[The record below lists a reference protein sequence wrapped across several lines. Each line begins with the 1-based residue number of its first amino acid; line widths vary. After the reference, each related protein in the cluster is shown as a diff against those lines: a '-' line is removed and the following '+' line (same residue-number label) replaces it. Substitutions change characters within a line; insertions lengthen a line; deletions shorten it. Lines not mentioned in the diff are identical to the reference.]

1 VRVYLCLTQEH
12 DLRLV
17 ALAALICIF
26 GSYTVMSL
34 IRRAVAAADSGRLA
48 WLSTGAVAT
57 GGAIWATHFV
67 AMLAYG
73 PGMPTGFDV
82 GLTTLS
88 IVVAIAVTG
97 IGLAVAVGARGSRGH
112 WLGGAIVGLGI
123 DAMHYTGMSALRVP
137 ALVGW
142 DPFLVALSL
151 LLAVAFGAL
160 SLRIALQHDDL
171 VHRGVGAGLLVVA
184 ICSLHFTAMGALE
197 LTPSPLAP
205 LPDES
210 VIPPVVL
217 ALAIGGVTVML
228 LGFSLAG
235 SIVDQHLAH
244 RSIREARRLQDLTNA
259 TFEGIAIHADGRL
272 IDGNDALARLLG
284 YPLPAIIGREVA
296 SFIAPEHREAATRQ
310 MAGSAESADEICML
324 HADGSRVPVEILGRE
339 MEYKGQRMRVAAV
352 RDITERKVAEAQIRF
367 MANHDA
373 LTRLPNR
380 VLFRDR
386 LEQALLWARRGDEQ
400 VAVLCLDVD
409 RFKDVNDLRGHGA
422 GDALL
427 QQVAARLEAAIRES
441 DTVARLSGDEF
452 AIVQPGLRQP
462 QGAATFAER
471 LVTAMAEP
479 FDLGGEQMA
488 IGVSIG
494 IALFPADG
502 ADAETL
508 LKNAD
513 TALYRAK
520 ADGRGTYRLFEAE
533 MDARLQARR
542 ALEYDLRQALAQQ
555 QLEVHYQPQA
565 NTQDGRITGFEALVR
580 WRHPR
585 RGLVP
590 PAEFIPL
597 AEESGLIVPIGE
609 WVLRTACAAAASW
622 PADLRLCVN
631 LSPVQFSRCD
641 LPRLIEDVL
650 STQRLSPER
659 LELEITEGVL
669 IKETE
674 HVLAT
679 LQRLKAL
686 GVRIAMDDF
695 GTGYSSLNYLQRFPF
710 DKIKIDKS
718 FIRDLEGNPDA
729 AAIVRAVIGLG
740 RSLKIAVIAEG
751 VETAEQHDLLRR
763 EHCEEIQGYLIG
775 RPVPLEQCADFLPGP
790 RLKPPRRRAV
800 LAQVVEAAPA
810 G

>member
-1 VRVYLCLTQEH
+1 MRVYFCLTQEH

-26 GSYTVMSL
+26 GSYTVMAL
-34 IRRAVAAADSGRLA
+34 IQRSVAALGSARLA
-48 WLSTGAVAT
+48 WLSAGAVAT

-97 IGLAVAVGARGSRGH
+97 IGLAVAVGAQGSRGH
-112 WLGGAIVGLGI
+112 WVGGAIVGLGI

-160 SLRIALQHDDL
+160 SLRVALQHDDL
-171 VHRGVGAGLLVVA
+171 VRRSLGALLLVVG

-197 LTPSPLAP
+197 LTPSPLVP
-205 LPDES
+205 LPAES

-217 ALAIGGVTVML
+217 ALAIGGVTVIL

-244 RSIREARRLQDLTNA
+244 RGIREARRLQDLTNA

-272 IDGNDALARLLG
+272 VDGNDALARLLG
-284 YPLPAIIGREVA
+284 QPLPEMIGRDVA
-296 SFIAPEHREAATRQ
+296 SFIAPEDRQLANRQ
-310 MAGSAESADEICML
+310 MASGAEGAYEICML

-339 MEYKGQRMRVAAV
+339 MDYKGQRVRVAAV
-352 RDITERKVAEAQIRF
+352 RDVTERKAAEAQIRF
-367 MANHDA
+367 MADHDA

-427 QQVAARLEAAIRES
+427 QQVAARLVAAIRES
-441 DTVARLSGDEF
+441 DTVARLGGDEF
-452 AIVQPGLRQP
+452 AIVQPGLSQP

-471 LVTAMAEP
+471 LVAAIAEP

-488 IGVSIG
+488 IGISI
-494 IALFPADG
+494 A
-502 ADAETL
+502 
-508 LKNAD
+508 
-513 TALYRAK
+513 
-520 ADGRGTYRLFEAE
+520 
-533 MDARLQARR
+533 
-542 ALEYDLRQALAQQ
+542 
-555 QLEVHYQPQA
+555 
-565 NTQDGRITGFEALVR
+565 
-580 WRHPR
+580 
-585 RGLVP
+585 
-590 PAEFIPL
+590 
-597 AEESGLIVPIGE
+597 
-609 WVLRTACAAAASW
+609 
-622 PADLRLCVN
+622 
-631 LSPVQFSRCD
+631 SRCSR
-641 LPRLIEDVL
+641 PTAPTPKPCSRTPTPL
-650 STQRLSPER
+650 STAPRP
-659 LELEITEGVL
+659 TAV
-669 IKETE
+669 
-674 HVLAT
+674 AP
-679 LQRLKAL
+679 
-686 GVRIAMDDF
+686 IAC
-695 GTGYSSLNYLQRFPF
+695 SSRRWTPG
-710 DKIKIDKS
+710 S
-718 FIRDLEGNPDA
+718 RP
-729 AAIVRAVIGLG
+729 VG
-740 RSLKIAVIAEG
+740 RSNMTSVRRSPSSSSRYITSRRPAPRMAGSPGSRRSSAGTIPGE
-751 VETAEQHDLLRR
+751 DWCRPPSSFRSLRR
-763 EHCEEIQGYLIG
+763 
-775 RPVPLEQCADFLPGP
+775 PG
-790 RLKPPRRRAV
+790 
-800 LAQVVEAAPA
+800 
-810 G
+810 

>member
-34 IRRAVAAADSGRLA
+34 IQRAVAASGSGRLA

-57 GGAIWATHFV
+57 GSAIWATHFV

-73 PGMPTGFDV
+73 PGIPTGFDI
-82 GLTTLS
+82 GLTALS
-88 IVVAIAVTG
+88 IVAAIVVTG
-97 IGLAVAVGARGSRGH
+97 IGLAVAVGAQGPRGQ

-160 SLRIALQHDDL
+160 SLRVALQHDDL
-171 VHRGVGAGLLVVA
+171 VRRSLGALLLVVG

-197 LTPSPLAP
+197 LTPSPLVP
-205 LPDES
+205 LPAES

-244 RSIREARRLQDLTNA
+244 RSLREARRLQDLTNA
-259 TFEGIAIHADGRL
+259 TFEGIAIHAEGRL
-272 IDGNDALARLLG
+272 VDGNDALARLLG
-284 YPLPAIIGREVA
+284 YPFPAMIGRDVS
-296 SFIAPEHREAATRQ
+296 SFIAPEDREAANLQIT
-310 MAGSAESADEICML
+310 GGAEGAYEICLL

-339 MEYKGQRMRVAAV
+339 MDYKGRRVRVAAV
-352 RDITERKVAEAQIRF
+352 RDITERKAAEAQIRF

-380 VLFRDR
+380 ALFRDR

-427 QQVAARLEAAIRES
+427 QQVAARLGAAIRES
-441 DTVARLSGDEF
+441 DTVARLGGDEF
-452 AIVQPGLRQP
+452 AIVQPGLSQP
-462 QGAATFAER
+462 QGAAAFAER
-471 LVTAMAEP
+471 LVAAIAEP

-520 ADGRGTYRLFEAE
+520 SDGRGTYRLFEPE

-542 ALEYDLRQALAQQ
+542 VLEYDLRQALPQQ
-555 QLEVHYQPQA
+555 QLKVHYQPQA
-565 NTQDGRITGFEALVR
+565 NTEDGRITGFEALVR

-585 RGLVP
+585 RGLVSP
-590 PAEFIPL
+590 GEFIPL
-597 AEESGLIVPIGE
+597 AEETGLIVPIGE

-622 PADLRLCVN
+622 PASLRLCVN

-641 LPRLIEDVL
+641 LPRLVEDVL
-650 STQRLSPER
+650 RTHRLSPER

-674 HVLAT
+674 QVLAT

-710 DKIKIDKS
+710 DKIKIDQS

-763 EHCEEIQGYLIG
+763 EHCEEIQGFLIG
-775 RPVPLEQCADFLPGP
+775 RPMPLEHCADFFASTKPE
-790 RLKPPRRRAV
+790 PPRRRAASA
-800 LAQVVEAAPA
+800 LAQATLA